1 MISTVLLALVFV
13 TQATAYQA
21 DESGRRTRGKIQE
34 PSKTGDDSKK
44 PAATTKKK
52 PGPITAIVGGDIHT
66 VTGPVIRGGTLL
78 IQDGKIIDLG
88 SSVEVPEGAKTIDAT
103 GRVITPGFIAINM
116 SGLGVQSTPQKQDK
130 LADALNPFDRNMKFA
145 LGVGITSGCVELT
158 SRGSRGRR
166 RRNGEPEE
174 RFLGIDPQPEE
185 FVTEALLDYGDEDTS
200 LCPCCGLPV
209 LPTEPIS
216 SRPPSQPQPRK
227 FSAIKLSFGHL
238 DSMLVE
244 ENVFYSPNPGSLTG
258 PLNRHNWRRAVLKAK
273 KSIADEAEKQKA
285 SEQSSGKEKSTADSK
300 SSGRSRSSS
309 SGSRGSSRANP
320 ELIRLLKREIALRI
334 SADTVDEIKDMTAL
348 ADELGY
354 DLVIEGATEGW
365 LVADDISKSNAQVIY
380 TPRRRRNPRR
390 GEEST
395 SGSNVTSPGIFQNVG
410 VPFAVS
416 ALSSSISLGGLA
428 GRDLSS
434 LPLEAAFAVRG
445 GADEKTALAAITITP
460 ARMLGLDDRIGSLEV
475 GKDADILILNG
486 QPLDYRTYVE
496 QAIVGGNL
504 CYDRD
509 EDKVYPVYDRK

>member
-1 MISTVLLALVFV
+1 MLV
-13 TQATAYQA
+13 TQVTALYAQ
-21 DESGRRTRGKIQE
+21 DEKGRTSRDRGQKSSE
-34 PSKTGDDSKK
+34 PAEDKK
-44 PAATTKKK
+44 PKTPAEVKDK

-66 VTGPVIRGGTLL
+66 VTGPIIRGGTLL
-78 IQDGKIIDLG
+78 IQDGKIIELG
-88 SSVEVPEGAKTIDAT
+88 NSVEIPQGAETIDAT

-130 LADALNPFDRNMKFA
+130 LEDALNPFDRNMKFA
-145 LGVGITSGCVELT
+145 LGVGITSGCVELS
-158 SRGSRGRR
+158 SRGGRGRG

-209 LPTEPIS
+209 LPTEPIT

-227 FSAIKLSFGHL
+227 FAAIKLSFGHL

-244 ENVFYSPNPGSLTG
+244 ENVFYSPNPGALTG
-258 PLNRHNWRRAVLKAK
+258 PLNRHNWRRDVLNAK
-273 KSIADEAEKQKA
+273 KAIKAESEKKNA
-285 SEQSSGKEKSTADSK
+285 SEESADKEKATAASK
-300 SSGRSRSSS
+300 SKGRPSTSGRSGSASSS
-309 SGSRGSSRANP
+309 SRGGTRVNP
-320 ELIRLLKREIALRI
+320 ELIRLLKREVALRI
-334 SADTVDEIKDMTAL
+334 SAETVDEIKDMTDL

-354 DLVIEGATEGW
+354 DLVLEGATEGW
-365 LVADDISKSNAQVIY
+365 LVADDISQSKAQVIY
-380 TPRRRRNPRR
+380 TPRRRRSARR
-390 GEEST
+390 GAEST

-410 VPFAVS
+410 IPFAVS
-416 ALSSSISLGGLA
+416 ALSSSISMGGLA

-504 CYDRD
+504 CYDRGK
-509 EDKVYPVYDRK
+509 DKVYPVYDRN